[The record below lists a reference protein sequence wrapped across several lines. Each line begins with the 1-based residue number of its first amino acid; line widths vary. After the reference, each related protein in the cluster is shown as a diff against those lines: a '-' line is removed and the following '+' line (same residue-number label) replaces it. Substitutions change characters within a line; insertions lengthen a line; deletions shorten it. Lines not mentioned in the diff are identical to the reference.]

1 MIVIDGGITSPKGF
15 KAAGIGA
22 GIKKDKL
29 DMAVIY
35 SELPA
40 KVAAAYTQNKARAA
54 PIEVMMRD
62 NSKVLRAF
70 VINSGNANALTG
82 ETGIADARR
91 MQQLLAEQMGLDKKE
106 VGVASTGVIG
116 RFLPMD
122 LVAKGIMQ
130 ACKELDRS
138 VEANIDTAKA
148 IMTTDTKMKS
158 VACQVNLRDGTLVTV
173 AGIAKGSGMI
183 SPAMRIMHAT
193 TLSFVTTDARLER
206 DPSVQ
211 WQHIMDSSFNVI
223 NVDGD
228 QSTNDI
234 SVIMANGAAGGAPAD
249 DDPAF
254 WEAVLWVAKS
264 LAKAVAIDGEG
275 ATKLIE
281 VLVTGAKDEQE
292 ARVAA
297 RSIVASNLV
306 KAAVFGADP
315 NFGRILAALGNSG
328 SDFDISKVRL
338 RLSNGKTVSLF
349 ERGTPLIVP
358 GSIEENVARN
368 ILKEKRILIELD
380 LGVGVGRGEAWGCDL
395 SYEYVKINASYTT

>member
-1 MIVIDGGITSPKGF
+1 MIIIDGGITSPRGF

-40 KVAAAYTQNKARAA
+40 TTATAYTQNKARAA
-54 PIEVMMRD
+54 PIEVMMSD

-82 ETGIADARR
+82 ERGISDARK
-91 MQQLLAEQMGLDKKE
+91 MQQLVAEQLGLHAKQ

-122 LVAKGIMQ
+122 
-130 ACKELDRS
+130 
-138 VEANIDTAKA
+138 
-148 IMTTDTKMKS
+148 TDTMMKS
-158 VACQVNLRDGTLVTV
+158 VACQTNLRDGTLVTV

-183 SPAMRIMHAT
+183 SPSMRTLHAT

-206 DPSVQ
+206 DPNVQ
-211 WQHIMDSSFNVI
+211 WQNIMDSSFNVI

-234 SVIMANGAAGGAPAD
+234 SVFMANGAAGLTSAD

-254 WEAVLWVAKS
+254 WAAVQWVAKS

-281 VLVTGAKDEQE
+281 VLVTGAKDDQE

-328 SDFDISKVRL
+328 SEFDISKVRL
-338 RLSNGKTVSLF
+338 RLSNGKIVSLF
-349 ERGTPLIVP
+349 ENGSPLIVP
-358 GSIEENVARN
+358 GSNEENVARN

-380 LGVGVGRGEAWGCDL
+380 LGVGSGKGEAWGCDL

>member
-1 MIVIDGGITSPKGF
+1 MITIEGGITSPKGF
-15 KAAGIGA
+15 KAAGVKA

-29 DMAVIY
+29 DLAVIY

-40 KVAAAYTQNKARAA
+40 RCATAYTQNKARAA
-54 PIEVMMRD
+54 PIQVMMED
-62 NSKVLRAF
+62 DAKSLRAF

-82 ETGIADARR
+82 PRGYNDARDMQR
-91 MQQLLAEQMGLDKKE
+91 MVGDQLRLEPKE

-122 LVAKGIMQ
+122 LIGKGIVQ

-138 VEANIDTAKA
+138 VEADIDTAKA

-158 VACQVNLRDGTLVTV
+158 FACQTNLRDGTLVTV

-183 SPAMRIMHAT
+183 SPAMRTLHAT
-193 TLSFVTTDARLER
+193 TLSFVSTDARLER
-206 DPSVQ
+206 DPSGK
-211 WQHIMDSSFNVI
+211 WQQIMDSSFNVI

-234 SVIMANGAAGGAPAD
+234 SSFMANGAAGGGPAD
-249 DDPAF
+249 DDPSL
-254 WEAVLWVAKS
+254 WEAVMWVAKS
-264 LAKAVAIDGEG
+264 LAKAVAVDGEG

-281 VLVTGAKDEQE
+281 VLVTGAKDDQE

-297 RSIVASNLV
+297 RSVVASNLV

-328 SDFDISKVRL
+328 SDFDIAKVRL
-338 RLSNGKTVSLF
+338 HLSNGKKVTLF
-349 ERGTPLIVP
+349 DNGSPLIIP
-358 GSIEENVARN
+358 GSNEENLARN

-380 LGVGVGRGEAWGCDL
+380 LGVGHGRGEAWGCDL

>member
-15 KAAGIGA
+15 KSAGVGA

-40 KVAAAYTQNKARAA
+40 KAAAAYTQNKARAA

-82 ETGIADARR
+82 EKGLADARR
-91 MQQLLAEQMGLDKKE
+91 MQQLVGEQLGIETKE

-122 LVAKGIMQ
+122 LVTKGIIK

-148 IMTTDTKMKS
+148 IMTTDTRMKN
-158 VACQVNLRDGTLVTV
+158 VACQVNLRDGTLVTI

-183 SPAMRIMHAT
+183 SPAMRTLHAT

-206 DPSVQ
+206 DPNAQ
-211 WQHIMDSSFNVI
+211 WQRIMDSSFNVI

-234 SVIMANGAAGGAPAD
+234 SVLMANGGAGGGWRTTIP
-249 DDPAF
+249 P
-254 WEAVLWVAKS
+254 
-264 LAKAVAIDGEG
+264 
-275 ATKLIE
+275 
-281 VLVTGAKDEQE
+281 
-292 ARVAA
+292 
-297 RSIVASNLV
+297 
-306 KAAVFGADP
+306 
-315 NFGRILAALGNSG
+315 SG
-328 SDFDISKVRL
+328 MRCCGWPSTWPRK
-338 RLSNGKTVSLF
+338 
-349 ERGTPLIVP
+349 
-358 GSIEENVARN
+358 
-368 ILKEKRILIELD
+368 
-380 LGVGVGRGEAWGCDL
+380 
-395 SYEYVKINASYTT
+395 

>member
-1 MIVIDGGITSPKGF
+1 MIIIDGGITSPKGF
-15 KAAGIGA
+15 KAAGVGA

-29 DMAVIY
+29 DMAIIY

-70 VINSGNANALTG
+70 VVNSGNANALTG
-82 ETGIADARR
+82 ERGISDARK
-91 MQQLLAEQMGLDKKE
+91 MQQLVAEQLDLDPKE

-116 RFLPMD
+116 RYLPMD
-122 LVAKGIMQ
+122 LVSKGILQ

-158 VACQVNLRDGTLVTV
+158 VVCQTNLRDGTLVTV

-183 SPAMRIMHAT
+183 SPAMRTLHAT
-193 TLSFVTTDARLER
+193 TLSFVTMDARLER
-206 DPSVQ
+206 DPNEQ
-211 WQHIMDSSFNVI
+211 WQRIMDTSFNVI

-234 SVIMANGAAGGAPAD
+234 SVLMANGGAGGALAD

-254 WEAVLWVAKS
+254 WDAVLSVAKS
-264 LAKAVAIDGEG
+264 LAKAVAVDGEG

-281 VLVTGAKDEQE
+281 VLVTGAKDDQE
-292 ARVAA
+292 ARAAA

-338 RLSNGKTVSLF
+338 RLSNGKVVSLF
-349 ERGTPLIVP
+349 ENGSPLIVP
-358 GSIEENVARN
+358 GSNEENVARN
-368 ILKEKRILIELD
+368 ILREKRILIELD
-380 LGVGVGRGEAWGCDL
+380 LGVGSGRGEAWGCDL

>member
-1 MIVIDGGITSPKGF
+1 MIIIDGGITSPKGF
-15 KAAGIGA
+15 KAAGVGA

-29 DMAVIY
+29 DMAVLY
-35 SELPA
+35 SDLPA
-40 KVAAAYTQNKARAA
+40 KAAVAYTQNKARAA

-82 ETGIADARR
+82 DRGISDARK
-91 MQQLLAEQMGLDKKE
+91 MQQLVAEQLGLDPKQ

-122 LVAKGIMQ
+122 LVAKGILQ

-148 IMTTDTKMKS
+148 IMTTDTRMKN
-158 VACQVNLRDGTLVTV
+158 VACQANLRDGTLVTV

-183 SPAMRIMHAT
+183 SPAMRTLHAT
-193 TLSFVTTDARLER
+193 TLSFITTDARLER
-206 DPSVQ
+206 DPGER
-211 WQHIMDSSFNVI
+211 WQGVMDSSFNVI

-234 SVIMANGAAGGAPAD
+234 SVLMANGAAGGMAAD

-254 WEAVLWVAKS
+254 WDAVLSVAKS

-281 VLVTGAKDEQE
+281 VVVTGAKDDQE

-328 SDFDISKVRL
+328 SDFDISRVRL
-338 RLSNGKTVSLF
+338 RLSNGKLVSLF
-349 ERGTPLIVP
+349 ESGSPLIVP
-358 GSIEENVARN
+358 GSNEENVARN

-380 LGVGVGRGEAWGCDL
+380 LGVGNGKGEAWGCDL

>member
-1 MIVIDGGITSPKGF
+1 MTSPKGF
-15 KAAGIGA
+15 KAAGVKS

-29 DMAVIY
+29 DLAIIY

-40 KVAAAYTQNKARAA
+40 RAALAFTQNKARAA
-54 PIEVMMRD
+54 PIQVMMED
-62 NSKVLRAF
+62 NPKFLRAF

-82 ETGIADARR
+82 PRGYNDARE
-91 MQQLLAEQMGLDKKE
+91 MQRLVAEQLKIDPKE

-122 LVAKGIMQ
+122 LIKKGIAQ

-148 IMTTDTKMKS
+148 IMTTDTKIKS
-158 VACQVNLRDGTLVTV
+158 FACQTNLRDGTLVTV
-173 AGIAKGSGMI
+173 GGIAKGSGMI
-183 SPAMRIMHAT
+183 SPALRTLHAT
-193 TLSFVTTDARLER
+193 TLSFITTDARLER
-206 DPSVQ
+206 DPSGR
-211 WQHIMDSSFNVI
+211 WQQIMDSSFNVI

-234 SVIMANGAAGGAPAD
+234 SALMANGAAGGAAAD
-249 DDPAF
+249 DDPNF
-254 WEAVLWVAKS
+254 WEAVMWVAKS

-281 VLVTGAKDEQE
+281 VVVTGAKDDQE
-292 ARVAA
+292 ARAAA
-297 RSIVASNLV
+297 RSVVASNLV
-306 KAAVFGADP
+306 KAAIFGADP

-338 RLSNGKTVSLF
+338 HLSNGKRVALF
-349 ERGTPLIVP
+349 DNGSPLILP
-358 GSIEENVARN
+358 GSNEESLARS
-368 ILKEKRILIELD
+368 ILKEKRIVIELD
-380 LGVGVGRGEAWGCDL
+380 LGVGHGRGEAWGCDL

>member
-15 KAAGIGA
+15 KAAGVGA

-40 KVAAAYTQNKARAA
+40 MAATAYTQNKARAA

-82 ETGIADARR
+82 ERGISDARR
-91 MQQLLAEQMGLDKKE
+91 MQQLVAEQLGLDVKQ

-122 LVAKGIMQ
+122 LVSKGILQ

-148 IMTTDTKMKS
+148 ILTTDTTMKS
-158 VACQVNLRDGTLVTV
+158 VACQTNLRDGTLITV

-183 SPAMRIMHAT
+183 SPAMRTLHAT

-206 DPSVQ
+206 DPNEQ

-234 SVIMANGAAGGAPAD
+234 SVIMANGAARGAPAD

-254 WEAVLWVAKS
+254 WSAVQWVAKS

-281 VLVTGAKDEQE
+281 VLVTGAKDDQE
-292 ARVAA
+292 ARAAA

-328 SDFDISKVRL
+328 SEFDLSKVRL
-338 RLSNGKTVSLF
+338 RLSNGKLVSLF
-349 ERGTPLIVP
+349 ENGSPLIVP
-358 GSIEENVARN
+358 GSNEENVARN
-368 ILKEKRILIELD
+368 ILKEKRILIELE
-380 LGVGVGRGEAWGCDL
+380 LGVGAGRGEAWGCDL